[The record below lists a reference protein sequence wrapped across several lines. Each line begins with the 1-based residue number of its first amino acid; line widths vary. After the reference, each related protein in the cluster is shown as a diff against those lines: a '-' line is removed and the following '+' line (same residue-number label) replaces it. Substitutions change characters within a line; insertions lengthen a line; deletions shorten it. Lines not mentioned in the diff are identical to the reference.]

1 MQSHLGL
8 KRRRATTP
16 SCGIM
21 HCMASDFIFTELSV
35 LQAARERLFHVTMD
49 LVCER
54 HDYYRER
61 LAEAGLNRSS
71 FASIAD
77 LRKLP
82 VTLKSDYMAAP
93 ARFVLDSADLGLEER
108 TVWDTMYTTGSTSG
122 QPTPFVSTSFDFF
135 NILTLQRNML
145 LLRGVTG
152 DDVIANLFP
161 LTQVPHGAWIR
172 VLHAAASLN
181 VPVISTM
188 PGNPS
193 KEFKLGNSLDRVVEL
208 VAAHKATILWGVPS
222 YVYRVLQRAAELGA
236 DFGPVR
242 LVFVTGE
249 ALGEPA
255 RQEMQQALEAAG
267 ATQARISISY
277 GATELQGGLV
287 ECAPGA
293 GYHNP
298 LPEQM
303 LFDVVDP
310 LTHQPVPDGE
320 QGWVV
325 LSHLHRRGTVLL
337 RYALGDMSV
346 MSHQS
351 CPHCGAVTDR
361 LVQMP
366 QRVDALLKVKGMLVN
381 PGVVVQALDA
391 RLGATPYRVTVLQTA
406 PGQGLSGDVM
416 RLQTESEGSD
426 TLKLSLM
433 QCVKDACG
441 VTPEVQFVAAQ
452 TLMAQGASWKLR
464 KFVDLRVH

>member
-1 MQSHLGL
+1 MFEDLP
-8 KRRRATTP
+8 T
-16 SCGIM
+16 
-21 HCMASDFIFTELSV
+21 
-35 LQAARERLFHVTMD
+35 LQAARERMFHATMD

-61 LAEAGLNRSS
+61 MAEAGLSRSS
-71 FASIAD
+71 FGSTAD
-77 LRKLP
+77 LAKLP
-82 VTLKSDYMAAP
+82 LTLKSDYMAAP
-93 ARFVLDSADLGLEER
+93 GRFVLDTAQLGVEER

-152 DDVIANLFP
+152 RDVIANLFP
-161 LTQVPHGAWIR
+161 LTQTPHGAWIR

-181 VPVISTM
+181 VPVFSAM

-193 KEFKLGNSLDRVVEL
+193 AEFTLGNSLDRVVAL
-208 VAAHKATILWGVPS
+208 VGEHKATVLWGVPS
-222 YVYRVLQRAAELGA
+222 YVFRVLQRAARLGT
-236 DFGPVR
+236 DFSAVR

-249 ALGEPA
+249 ALGESA
-255 RQEMQQALEAAG
+255 RQDMQQALIAAG
-267 ATQARISISY
+267 AVHAHISISY

-287 ECAPGA
+287 ECVPGA

-303 LFDVVDP
+303 LFEVVDP
-310 LTHQPVPDGE
+310 RTHQPVPDG
-320 QGWVV
+320 QPGWVV

-346 MSHQS
+346 MSRAP
-351 CPHCGAVTDR
+351 CPHCSAVTDR

-366 QRVDALLKVKGMLVN
+366 QRVDALLKIKGMLVN
-381 PGVVVQALDA
+381 PGVVLQALDA
-391 RLGATPYRVTVLQTA
+391 RLGATPYLVSVVQA
-406 PGQGLSGDVM
+406 IAGQGLAGDVM
-416 RLQTESEGSD
+416 KLQVEAGASD
-426 TLKLSLM
+426 TLKAALV

-441 VTPEVQFVAAQ
+441 ITPEVHFEPAQ
-452 TLMAQGASWKLR
+452 TLWAQGASWKAR
-464 KFVDLRVH
+464 KFVDQRVY